1 MKYLEVPQ
9 VPAGHCASTRRLV
22 VPDLPV
28 NIADRSEVVDEA
40 GRRVVERK
48 VAADQT
54 RQAEVSRA
62 AEVDR
67 RLVPLVGGRVRA
79 VDDVLVGV
87 CRRRGWWK
95 LTAQRFA
102 GNDAGPAGPFIV
114 IDVASDALGVGGHV
128 NVLPLKT

>member
-1 MKYLEVPQ
+1 M
-9 VPAGHCASTRRLV
+9 

-40 GRRVVERK
+40 GGRVVERK

-95 LTAQRFA
+95 LHHR
-102 GNDAGPAGPFIV
+102 
-114 IDVASDALGVGGHV
+114 
-128 NVLPLKT
+128 KTCTNRKQVRIR